1 MDKTIRSAR
10 LIEDQEIP
18 EGIVAP
24 GTRVT
29 LVEEETGKER
39 IYVVLGPWDVN
50 DDSTI
55 NYRAPIAHGILG
67 LGVSEKGVLPSPSGP
82 IAVRIER
89 VERAI

>member
-1 MDKTIRSAR
+1 

-18 EGIVAP
+18 DGIVAP

-29 LVEEETGKER
+29 LHEEESGKQR
-39 IYVVLGPWDVN
+39 TYLILGPWDVN

-67 LGVSEKGVLPSPSGP
+67 LSVGETGNLPSPNGP